1 MRSKFRDKAY
11 SFLNAGLEQAQ
22 LLGLGNL
29 GFFFLDLVQLGQQ
42 IWDLEDIFL
51 K

>member
-1 MRSKFRDKAY
+1 MMRSNFWDKAD
-11 SFLNAGLEQAQ
+11 SFLNCWLEQAQ

-42 IWDLEDIFL
+42 VGDL
-51 K
+51 